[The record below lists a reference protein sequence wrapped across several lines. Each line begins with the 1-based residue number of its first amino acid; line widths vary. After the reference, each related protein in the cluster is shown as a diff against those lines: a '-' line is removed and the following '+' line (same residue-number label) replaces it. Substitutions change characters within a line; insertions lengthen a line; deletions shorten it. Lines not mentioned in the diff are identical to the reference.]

1 MQFTATLRKRTGI
14 AAAILL
20 MALLAGAGGAGGVRA
35 DSSGKDETTAKPV
48 VRGKDGRRTAR
59 FDRLI
64 ASFKDDRRAVYAQY
78 GFPSYRHYELE
89 FETRTEHWI
98 YMTENLEFIFIGDRL
113 ISRQ

>member
-1 MQFTATLRKRTGI
+1 MQFTATQRKRTGI

-20 MALLAGAGGAGGVRA
+20 MAMLAGVGGAGSVRA
-35 DSSGKDETTAKPV
+35 DASGKDETTAKPA

-64 ASFKDDRRAVYAQY
+64 ASFKDDRRAIYAQY

-98 YMTENLEFIFIGDRL
+98 YMAEDLEFIFIGDRL

>member
-1 MQFTATLRKRTGI
+1 MQFTAILRKRTGI
-14 AAAILL
+14 AVAVLL
-20 MALLAGAGGAGGVRA
+20 VAMVAGAGGAGSVRA
-35 DSSGKDETTAKPV
+35 DAAGKDETTAKPA

-64 ASFKDDRRAVYAQY
+64 ASFKDDRRAIYTQY
-78 GFPSYRHYELE
+78 GFPSYRHYEME

-98 YMTENLEFIFIGDRL
+98 YMVEDLEFIFIGDRL